1 MNVVRILLHSIIN
14 SIRIVANIFYITFFL
29 IFLFLSVLSFPL
41 YITLKILIFLVLV
54 SFLHWSMQFSDSV
67 FDLSA
72 KTVRYMTS
80 LIVPAF
86 FVLIM
91 FQILEFPSETK
102 KTLMILSSHT
112 LHELDARMMHNFTD
126 F

>member
-1 MNVVRILLHSIIN
+1 MNVVRILLHTIIN

>member
-54 SFLHWSMQFSDSV
+54 SFLHWPMQFSDSV